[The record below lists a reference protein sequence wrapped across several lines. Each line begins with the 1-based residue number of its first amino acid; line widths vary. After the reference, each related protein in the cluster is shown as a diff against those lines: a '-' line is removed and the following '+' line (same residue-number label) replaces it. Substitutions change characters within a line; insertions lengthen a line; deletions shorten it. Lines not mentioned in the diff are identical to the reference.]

1 MKKRNHEELEKLN
14 ILLQDFSAKTLKSIR
29 KKIIKKRKK
38 ILRVF
43 DN

>member
-1 MKKRNHEELEKLN
+1 MSKRNDKELKKLN
-14 ILLQDFSAKTLKSIR
+14 ILLQDFPPSILKRIK